1 MKTILHKSALLG
13 FACACA
19 FAASPAHAA
28 TATATATATAAAD
41 PMSRSA
47 VMVRAP
53 AKAFL
58 ASLAHAGKRLVAV
71 GERGII
77 VLSDDNGASWR
88 QAKVP
93 SSVTLAAVQFPT
105 PSKGWAV
112 GHYGVILHSTDGG
125 ETWTRQLDGIQAAQ
139 LALRDAQGSGNA
151 AYLSEAQR
159 LVSDGP
165 DKPFLGLHFTDE
177 NNGFAVGAYNLI
189 FRTRDG
195 GKTWAPWLS
204 HLDNPRGN
212 HLYAVHAV
220 GDTVYIAGEQGLLL
234 RSIDGGERFERIDT
248 DYKGSFF
255 TMAVGKGGDA
265 IVAGL
270 RGNAYR
276 SIDRGATWQKLE
288 APVPVSITA
297 AVMRPDGSLLMTN
310 QAGQL
315 LVGSPNGGPLCPLKT
330 PGLPPLNDLLVQSD
344 GSVVVATIFGAIHLP
359 AAALVPGSASP
370 TSMAAK

>member
-1 MKTILHKSALLG
+1 MMKTVFHKSALLG
-13 FACACA
+13 LACACA
-19 FAASPAHAA
+19 IATTSAHAA
-28 TATATATATAAAD
+28 TAAAVAD

-58 ASLAHAGKRLVAV
+58 AGLAHAGKRLVAV

-77 VLSDDNGASWR
+77 VLSDDNGGTWR

-125 ETWTRQLDGIQAAQ
+125 ETWARQLDGIQAAQ
-139 LALRDAQGSGNA
+139 LALRDAQRSGNA
-151 AYLSEAQR
+151 SYLTEAQR
-159 LVSDGP
+159 LASDGP

-212 HLYAVHAV
+212 HLYAVRAV

-234 RSIDGGERFERIDT
+234 RSIDSGERFERIDT
-248 DYKGSFF
+248 GYKGSFF
-255 TMAVGKGGDA
+255 TMVVGKGGDA

-276 SIDRGATWQKLE
+276 SADLGATWQKLE
-288 APVPVSITA
+288 SPVPVSITA
-297 AVMRPDGSLLMTN
+297 AAVHPDGSLLVAN

-315 LVGSPNGGPLCPLKT
+315 LAGSPSGGPLLPLKT
-330 PGLPPLNDLLVQSD
+330 PGLPPLNDLLVQPD

-359 AAALVPGSASP
+359 AAALLPGSASP

>member
-1 MKTILHKSALLG
+1 MMKTVFHKSALLG
-13 FACACA
+13 LACACA
-19 FAASPAHAA
+19 IGARSAHAA
-28 TATATATATAAAD
+28 TAAAVAVAD
-41 PMSRSA
+41 PMSRTA
-47 VMVRAP
+47 GMVRAP

-58 ASLAHAGKRLVAV
+58 ASLAHAGNRLVAV

-88 QAKVP
+88 QARVP

-112 GHYGVILHSTDGG
+112 GHYGVILHTADGG
-125 ETWTRQLDGIQAAQ
+125 ETWTRQLDGSQAAQ

-151 AYLSEAQR
+151 RYLSEAQR
-159 LVSDGP
+159 LVGDGP

-212 HLYAVHAV
+212 HLYAVHAA
-220 GDTVYIAGEQGLLL
+220 GQAVYIAGEQGLLL

-248 DYKGSFF
+248 GYKGSFF
-255 TMAVGKGGDA
+255 AMAVGTGGDVV
-265 IVAGL
+265 VAGL

-276 SIDRGATWQKLE
+276 SADRGATWQKLE
-288 APVPVSITA
+288 APIPVSITA
-297 AVMRPDGSLLMTN
+297 ATVRPDGSLLMAN

-315 LVGSPNGGPLCPLKT
+315 LAGAPNGGPLLPLKT
-330 PGLPPLNDLLVQSD
+330 PGLPPLNDLLVQPD
-344 GSVVVATIFGAIHLP
+344 GGVVAATIFGAFRLP
-359 AAALVPGSASP
+359 AAALVPPSASP
-370 TSMAAK
+370 SSMAAK